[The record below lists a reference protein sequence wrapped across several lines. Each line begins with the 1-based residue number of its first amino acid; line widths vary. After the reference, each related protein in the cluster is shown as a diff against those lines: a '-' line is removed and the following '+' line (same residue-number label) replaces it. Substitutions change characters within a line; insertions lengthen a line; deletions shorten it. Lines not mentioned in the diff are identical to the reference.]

1 MTSGNFD
8 IGGFIGKIGDA
19 QGDVNGWMNELS
31 SDKAQND
38 PAYMME
44 CSMNLMR
51 AQQKLTIMSEGFT
64 KAMKANTDAQKAA
77 VTNMH

>member
-1 MTSGNFD
+1 MALD
-8 IGGFIGKIGDA
+8 IGGFIGQIGNA
-19 QGDVNGWMNELS
+19 QGEVDKYMTIM
-31 SDKAQND
+31 SDEATQND
-38 PAYMME
+38 PAKMME

-77 VTNMH
+77 ITNMH